1 MKLLSKFGKFPALK
15 KNWKPSEFNEKK
27 VLIFIKEAKSS
38 ENRIYW
44 SNMIVDMLYF
54 ELHLSQDLITEIMED
69 YKQFTDS
76 YKIEYSNK
84 FRFNEGLNETTIRYI
99 YYDLLMF

>member
-1 MKLLSKFGKFPALK
+1 MLSEFGKFPVLEE
-15 KNWKPSEFNEKK
+15 NWKPSDFNKTK
-27 VLIFIKEAKSS
+27 ALNFIKEPELTEKLMVT
-38 ENRIYW
+38 
-44 SNMIVDMLYF
+44 SNSIEHMLHF
-54 ELHLSQDLITEIMED
+54 ELRLSRDLITEILED

-99 YYDLLMF
+99 YYEF